1 MTDRKKTKVNPYK
14 YCCEGHDEVEICE
27 GDDVIRAVGSLRSR
41 KGVKFKGISGPSKI
55 NGKDK
60 IYIHEL
66 KKYKSCNKYNS
77 LHEDEIYSE
86 YTKQLN
92 ILKKK
97 YPRMQESDL
106 LVLLEENDGH
116 VGKVEIDIIKSKQ
129 DLERKLKKEY
139 KERKKTRLN
148 TSTSDKSRKLSANK
162 KKKKKKSKKKKKK
175 KSKN

>member
-97 YPRMQESDL
+97 YPKMQESDL

-116 VGKVEIDIIKSKQ
+116 VGKVEINIRKSKQ
-129 DLERKLKKEY
+129 DLEKKLEKEY

-148 TSTSDKSRKLSANK
+148 TTDKTRKLSANK
-162 KKKKKKSKKKKKK
+162 KKNKKKKKFS
-175 KSKN
+175 SKVKYIII